1 MSYADRY
8 TEIEEIDAA
17 PSGRLYRAE
26 HGVLRR
32 QVLIRVIS
40 GDYATEHGD
49 AIRDAIKGA
58 AGLVHHAI
66 LAPTDADLAGD
77 EIYYVTDRPT
87 GGLLAGRI
95 AADDIS
101 ATEAAR
107 WGADILDALLHAH
120 EHGLTHGTL
129 SPWTVHLRQDGGA
142 ALADFGLPGSRRS
155 ADGREITVD
164 ARLAP
169 YLPGSTWVGDDVAHE
184 STDYAAAAIVIVRL
198 LTGAAPAPGVAVDHE
213 AFDGAPASLERSLR
227 RMLRSEASADDVAA
241 ARDALQRWSRGE
253 RTSSAST
260 SAGGFSR
267 TRNVTA
273 VDHNAGSADDD
284 DEASEPAPAAETA
297 APEPATDAPVEAAE
311 EAAPASAAAD
321 EMFGDDDDMFASSE
335 DVASDTGDDTPADD
349 EDASL
354 DAFADSGDSDELDAA
369 FADVGVAEGHESS
382 ASDDDHEYSVSLD
395 DTAGHPFARAGIE
408 DDADDIE
415 IVEVDSSPSTSGVG
429 GRTMAMDGL
438 DVPSSRASVETQANP
453 AVDGDED
460 DISQRVKDKLDKY
473 SHLFEDPS

>member
-40 GDYATEHGD
+40 SDYASQHGD
-49 AIRDAIKGA
+49 AIRDAIRGA

-77 EIYYVTDRPT
+77 EIYFVTDRPT

-107 WGADILDALLHAH
+107 WGADILDALLHVH

-155 ADGREITVD
+155 DDGREITVD

-169 YLPGSTWVGDDVAHE
+169 YLPGSVWVGDDVAHE

-253 RTSSAST
+253 RASSAST
-260 SAGGFSR
+260 SAGGSSR

-273 VDHNAGSADDD
+273 VDHSAGSADDD
-284 DEASEPAPAAETA
+284 DEVSEPAPHAEPEQATEAVPASEPAGDATT
-297 APEPATDAPVEAAE
+297 PEPESLFGDEDDVFASDDDASPSDDAP
-311 EAAPASAAAD
+311 AD
-321 EMFGDDDDMFASSE
+321 DA
-335 DVASDTGDDTPADD
+335 PADD
-349 EDASL
+349 EEVSL
-354 DAFADSGDSDELDAA
+354 DAFADSGSSDELDAA
-369 FADVGVAEGHESS
+369 FANVEAAEGDEP
-382 ASDDDHEYSVSLD
+382 AAADGDHEYSVSLD
-395 DTAGHPFARAGIE
+395 DTVGHPFARAGIE

>member
-40 GDYATEHGD
+40 SDYASEHGD
-49 AIRDAIKGA
+49 AIRDAIRGA
-58 AGLVHHAI
+58 AGLAHASI

-87 GGLLAGRI
+87 GGPLAARI
-95 AADDIS
+95 DAGDID

-107 WGADILDALLHAH
+107 WGADVLDALLHAH

-129 SPWTVHLRQDGGA
+129 SPWAIHLRHDGGA
-142 ALADFGLPGSRRS
+142 AVTDFGLPGSRRTE
-155 ADGREITVD
+155 DGREITVD

-169 YLPGSTWVGDDVAHE
+169 YLPASVWAGEDIASE
-184 STDYAAAAIVIVRL
+184 SADYAAAAMVIVRL
-198 LTGAAPAPGVAVDHE
+198 LTGAPPSPGVAIDHE
-213 AFDGAPASLERSLR
+213 VFDGAPASLERSLR
-227 RMLRSEASADDVAA
+227 RMLRAEASSDDVAA

-253 RTSSAST
+253 RSAAANVSG
-260 SAGGFSR
+260 SFSR

-273 VDHNAGSADDD
+273 VDHSAGDDADDD
-284 DEASEPAPAAETA
+284 EPSAPEPSISAAVA
-297 APEPATDAPVEAAE
+297 APEPARA
-311 EAAPASAAAD
+311 AAPN
-321 EMFGDDDDMFASSE
+321 
-335 DVASDTGDDTPADD
+335 TGDDEGEAHADTIGD
-349 EDASL
+349 DSSDDDADASL
-354 DAFADSGDSDELDAA
+354 DAFADSGSGDELDAA
-369 FADVGVAEGHESS
+369 FANVGVADEDAPGDEDASS
-382 ASDDDHEYSVSLD
+382 EDHEYSVSLD
-395 DTAGHPFARAGIE
+395 DTAGHPFARTGIE

-415 IVEVDSSPSTSGVG
+415 IVEVDASPSTSGVG
-429 GRTMAMDGL
+429 GRTMAMDGS
-438 DVPSSRASVETQANP
+438 DMTERVSVETQANP